1 MSAPLRVLVVDD
13 EPLARRKLMRFLD
26 EDPLARCV
34 GSCGS
39 GEEALQRL
47 REQPVDALFLDVQ
60 MPGLS
65 GFELLERIAPERLPP
80 VVFVTAFDR
89 YAVRAF
95 EAAAVDYLLKPFDRE
110 RFRTALLRVRE
121 RAAERHGAGT
131 REELRALL
139 ETLGR
144 REPALR
150 FLVRKSAGYVSVA
163 AADVD
168 WIEGQGNYVALH
180 AGSDTHLL
188 RETLQAL
195 EERLA
200 ENGFARVRR
209 TAIVNLDRIAALQPW
224 ARDEHVVVLKSGV
237 RIDVGPSY
245 KQALEERLGAAR
257 R

>member
-1 MSAPLRVLVVDD
+1 VSAPLRVLVVDD

-26 EDPLARCV
+26 EEPLARCV

-39 GEEALQRL
+39 GEEALARL
-47 REQPVDALFLDVQ
+47 RAQPVDALFLDVQ

-65 GFELLERIAPERLPP
+65 GFELLERIAPEQLPP

-121 RAAERHGAGT
+121 RAALREGAVT
-131 REELRALL
+131 RRELRALL
-139 ETLGR
+139 GALGEG
-144 REPALR
+144 EPALR
-150 FLVRKSAGYVSVA
+150 FLVRKSAGFVPVA
-163 AADVD
+163 AQDVD
-168 WIEGQGNYVALH
+168 WIEAQGNYVALH

-188 RETLQAL
+188 RDTLQAL

-200 ENGFARVRR
+200 GEGFARVRR
-209 TAIVNLDRIAALQPW
+209 TAIVNLSRIAALQPW
-224 ARDEHVVVLKSGV
+224 ERDEHVLVLKNGV

-245 KQALEERLGAAR
+245 KQALEKRLGAPR